1 MKRSKVQ
8 FWVFLA
14 PALISF
20 TVVVL
25 IPMLI
30 GFFYAF
36 TNWNG
41 IVGSNMEFVGFNN
54 FIEIFTRDSS
64 FLHAFGFTALFSVC
78 AVVLVNLVGF
88 ALALLVTQAFPG
100 ATLLRGVFFMPNLI
114 GGLLLG
120 FTWQF
125 IFVSI
130 FSAIAKIT
138 GWEVFNGWLADP
150 VTGFVGL
157 LILTVW
163 QLSGYMMIVYIAQI
177 QQIPESVKEAARID
191 GAGFWEMLKSI
202 TLPLMMPAFT
212 IGLFL
217 SISNS
222 FKMFDQN
229 LALTGGGPY
238 KSTEMLALNIY
249 NSAFGANEFGFAQ
262 AKAIVF
268 MIIVAAIGVTQL
280 VLTKRKEVEM

>member
-1 MKRSKVQ
+1 MKKSKAR
-8 FWVFLA
+8 FWIFLA

-36 TNWNG
+36 TDWNG
-41 IVGSNMEFVGFNN
+41 IVGSNMKFVGFQN
-54 FIEIFTRDSS
+54 FIDIFTRDDS
-64 FLHAFGFTALFSVC
+64 FLHALGFTALFSVC

-88 ALALLVTQAFPG
+88 GLAMLVTQRFHG

-130 FSAIAKIT
+130 FEAIAKAT
-138 GWEVFNGWLADP
+138 GLSIFSGWLADP
-150 VTGFVGL
+150 QTGFVGL

-177 QQIPESVKEAARID
+177 QQIPESVKEAASID
-191 GAGFWEMLKSI
+191 GASGWQMLKSI
-202 TLPLMMPAFT
+202 ILPLMMPAFT

-229 LALTGGGPY
+229 LALTQGGPY

-268 MIIVAAIGVTQL
+268 MIIVAAIGITQL
-280 VLTKRKEVEM
+280 VVTKRKEVEM